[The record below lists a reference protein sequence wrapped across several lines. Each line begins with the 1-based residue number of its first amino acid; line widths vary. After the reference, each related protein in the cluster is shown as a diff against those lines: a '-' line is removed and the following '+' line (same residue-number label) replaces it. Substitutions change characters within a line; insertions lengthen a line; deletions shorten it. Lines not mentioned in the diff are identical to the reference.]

1 MRYFWCAS
9 VSGNGTQ
16 IGKTKR
22 RLVDS
27 YVRTYLPLREDKNV
41 TSARTSKKRE
51 KTIKSV
57 LIDNLMICY
66 FPYLCFNRD
75 ILKRVSFNLI
85 RTSAHIAEREGVSST
100 LSQASRQDLFEW
112 CRFEVPGLL
121 TALIVSGS
129 V

>member
-1 MRYFWCAS
+1 MLQYNLGSSASEIEVGQCDISCAPAE
-9 VSGNGTQ
+9 G
-16 IGKTKR
+16 IDRDGKQKKSI
-22 RLVDS
+22 LK
-27 YVRTYLPLREDKNV
+27 EDKNV

-85 RTSAHIAEREGVSST
+85 RTSRHIPVEGVSSPCSLLRGT
-100 LSQASRQDLFEW
+100 RSSGVVLKCQDY
-112 CRFEVPGLL
+112 
-121 TALIVSGS
+121 
-129 V
+129 